1 MTVVVSRPSVVV
13 VRCLMRIGLL
23 ALLCGVAGC
32 SPPSILLTPVFD
44 AGKLR
49 EQTVQPGRGLSG
61 EKIAI
66 VEVEGLL
73 INARTGG
80 GLVSPSEN
88 RLSLFV
94 QQMERAARDPAVKA
108 VVLRVNSPGG
118 TVTASD
124 TMYQVVR
131 RFRDET
137 GKPVIASCQEV
148 AASGAYYVSCAADAI
163 VAQPT
168 TVVGS
173 IGVIFSSFNV
183 EGTLNLIGV
192 KPEVVKSGRLKD
204 MASPFKPLAGEERQ
218 IVQQMIDEY
227 HRGFVAVVQSGRSL
241 PASPAIDDLTDGR
254 IFTGEQA
261 LRLGL
266 VDRLGLLDDALKLAR
281 EKANAPGARAVMYKR
296 PYGHSGSIYAT
307 QDAPPPGMSPTGV
320 VLNLPESVVTLP
332 RGFYYLWE
340 P

>member
-1 MTVVVSRPSVVV
+1 MTDVVPAAPRAPVRFIVVV
-13 VRCLMRIGLL
+13 L
-23 ALLCGVAGC
+23 ALLAALAGGC
-32 SPPSILLTPVFD
+32 SPPSLLLTPVFD
-44 AGKLR
+44 SSKLR
-49 EQTVQPGRGLSG
+49 EQTVQPSRGFSPD
-61 EKIAI
+61 KIAI

-80 GLVSPSEN
+80 GLMGAPEN
-88 RLSLFV
+88 RLSLFA
-94 QQMERAARDPAVKA
+94 QQMERAARDTSVKA

-124 TMYQVVR
+124 TMYQIVQ
-131 RFRDET
+131 RFRKET

-192 KPEVVKSGRLKD
+192 RPEVVKSGRLKD
-204 MASPFKPLAGEERQ
+204 MGSPFKPMAVEERE
-218 IVQQMIDEY
+218 IVQNMINEY
-227 HRGFVAVVQSGRSL
+227 HRGFVAVVRSGRSL
-241 PASPAIDDLTDGR
+241 SDSAAVEDLTDGR
-254 IFTGEQA
+254 IFTGDQA
-261 LRLGL
+261 LKHGL
-266 VDRLGLLDDALKLAR
+266 VDRLGLLEDALDLAR
-281 EKANAPGARAVMYKR
+281 TNAKAPGARAVMYKR
-296 PYGHSGSIYAT
+296 PYGYTGSIYAT
-307 QDAPPPGMSPTGV
+307 QDLPPATMGQGGMT
-320 VLNLPESVVTLP
+320 LNLPESAFTLP
-332 RGFYYLWE
+332 KGFYYLWE